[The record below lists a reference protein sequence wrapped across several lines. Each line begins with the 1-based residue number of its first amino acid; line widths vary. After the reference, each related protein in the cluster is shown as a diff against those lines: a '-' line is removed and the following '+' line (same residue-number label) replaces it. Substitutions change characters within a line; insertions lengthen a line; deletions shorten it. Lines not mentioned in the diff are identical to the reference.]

1 MAVVNI
7 REVYPGVSLGLWK
20 MDETVEQLF
29 EQYSHLQAYRSQLE
43 EKYKND
49 GRKLEFLAIRA
60 LMYEML
66 KTNGASKGLL
76 SHAGDITHNEAGKPL
91 FRGYHISVSHT
102 KGYAALI
109 LSKIRKWRWISNT
122 SMIGLS
128 ASLLNSCARMRR
140 RKIWMPSWCIGV
152 PRKRSSNYS
161 LKKN

>member
-7 REVYPGVSLGLWK
+7 REVYPGVSLGLWQ

-109 LSKIRKWRWISNT
+109 
-122 SMIGLS
+122 
-128 ASLLNSCARMRR
+128 
-140 RKIWMPSWCIGV
+140 
-152 PRKRSSNYS
+152 
-161 LKKN
+161 